1 MVRLQNSSRLQW
13 LVLSIARHHLS
24 MRPAGGVPG
33 LVPALATCALVLV
46 MGHLSGAAVV
56 THTYTRVHSNVSII
70 SYSLLCVVSRP

>member
-13 LVLSIARHHLS
+13 PSIARHHLS
-24 MRPAGGVPG
+24 MRPAGGAPG

-46 MGHLSGAAVV
+46 LGQLSGAAVV
-56 THTYTRVHSNVSII
+56 THTYTRVHNNVSIT